1 MQILILKKKELK
13 GLFQCPRFTASPF
26 ANLKQPTIEIDNSIE
41 NYLMNNN
48 SLYLGNV
55 HNWSSTINSN
65 LSIW

>member
-1 MQILILKKKELK
+1 MKR
-13 GLFQCPRFTASPF
+13 GCFTASPF
-26 ANLKQPTIEIDNSIE
+26 ANLKQPTKEIDNSIE